1 MIHYKYGQ
9 QQLSDKTVYHYCQEC
24 GWNVKSE
31 TGYGIK
37 FNEQQ
42 CSYKCGGCKVYGLSY
57 VGLTSCEHEIFSAL
71 GDIDIRDKISMIRDL
86 INEQ

>member
-1 MIHYKYGQ
+1 MIHYRYGHH
-9 QQLSDKTVYHYCQEC
+9 QLSDKTVYHYCPEC
-24 GWNVKSE
+24 GCNMKSE

-37 FNEQQ
+37 FHEQH
-42 CSYKCGGCKVYGLSY
+42 CSNKCGVCKNYGLSY

-71 GDIDIRDKISMIRDL
+71 GKMDIRQKISLIRDL